1 MAVTKDLFGT
11 PLDVGQLRFS
21 REGAKTPGLN
31 FGKGTCYRVTGI
43 SGWGSFSLRDGDLK
57 SSGVGGD
64 LAGRSLINSR
74 SLDLQIILLNG
85 SESEALEFERTFRPS
100 EVIESPL
107 EFNTFTGGHRYIYAR
122 VMGISRTRNRNKRYH
137 MYSVKMKARQPWMY
151 SIQERI
157 QTFGVTVASL
167 SGFNLPI
174 AELPLN
180 FDSNLGEILIDNQG
194 IYEAF
199 PIWAFS
205 GPDAGQ
211 STETLIINDTTSTQI
226 RYTGPLTA
234 GQVVYFS
241 TEAMITGN
249 GRIIT
254 LGSHSTA
261 PSVYQHWE
269 HPHKPLLL
277 APGINKVRMSAA
289 ATSGTT
295 GIVCQASWKD
305 VWI

>member
-1 MAVTKDLFGT
+1 MAVTKDLFGN
-11 PLDVGQLRFS
+11 PLDIGQLRFS
-21 REGAKTPGLN
+21 REGTKTPGLN
-31 FGKGTCYRVTGI
+31 IGKGTCYRVTSI
-43 SGWGSFSLRDGDLK
+43 SGWGSFSLRDGDIK

-74 SLDLQIILLNG
+74 MLNFKVVLLNG
-85 SESEALEFERTFRPS
+85 TAAEVLEFERTFRSS
-100 EVIESPL
+100 EINESPL

-122 VMGISRTRNRNKRYH
+122 VMGITRDRGRNKRLHSYT
-137 MYSVKMKARQPWMY
+137 VKMKARQPWIY
-151 SIQERI
+151 SIQERV

-180 FDSNLGEILIDNQG
+180 FNTDLGEILINNQG
-194 IYEAF
+194 TYEAF
-199 PIWAFS
+199 PVWAFS

-277 APGINKVRMSAA
+277 APGINKIRMSAGA
-289 ATSGTT
+289 SSGTT
-295 GIVCQASWKD
+295 GIQCQASWKD